1 MHITSYTC
9 HALENS
15 FGIRREAK
23 KRMGHANSL
32 AEKKTAK
39 VKKRQEGPID
49 KETVYKITKQPQK
62 KD

>member
-9 HALENS
+9 HAFENS
-15 FGIRREAK
+15 FGISKEAK

-32 AEKKTAK
+32 AENKQRKS
-39 VKKRQEGPID
+39 KKRQKGPID
-49 KETVYKITKQPQK
+49 KETVYKITKQPKK